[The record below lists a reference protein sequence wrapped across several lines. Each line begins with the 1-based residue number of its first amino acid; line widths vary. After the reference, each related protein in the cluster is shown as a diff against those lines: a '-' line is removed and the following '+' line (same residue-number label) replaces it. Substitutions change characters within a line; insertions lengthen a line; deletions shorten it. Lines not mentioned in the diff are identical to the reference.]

1 MKRIINGTAKVT
13 EEFGIYEV
21 HLHENPQ
28 SLASDAYRGSIW
40 FDSPQAKGFH
50 GKRVKITIETI
61 GDGAGEPE

>member
-1 MKRIINGTAKVT
+1 MKRIINGIAKVT

-28 SLASDAYRGSIW
+28 SLVSDAYRGSIY

-50 GKRVKITIETI
+50 NKKVKVIIETI
-61 GDGAGEPE
+61 DNGKETRL